1 MRSLKLDDTGDLVME
16 NNELVF
22 INGVDE
28 IKQCLR
34 QILRTNTNEW
44 FLDPTLGFD
53 RYTVL
58 GQKTFNEE
66 DVREA
71 LVNAIEQEPRIET
84 VENIEINFD
93 DRKRELHIRFV
104 AIADGEEIE
113 FEEVI

>member
-1 MRSLKLDDTGDLVME
+1 MKSLKLDDTGDLVME

-34 QILRTNTNEW
+34 QILRTNINEW

-113 FEEVI
+113 FEDVI